1 MSFDSESKNMKNET
15 NMGSQKCT
23 EHDCSHNQP
32 VNIRGLSEF
41 VKEFATTPD
50 KNLTSLHQAKT
61 SMSFDSESK
70 KTSNKTDMG
79 QSCTDCDHKHCGHV
93 QPVNIRGLSE
103 FVKEFSTTPDK
114 NLTSLHQAKT
124 SMSFVS
130 ESKKTSNKTNKN
142 CKLCPKCGTEQN
154 SNVVKNCKNCKHK
167 FVIKCKKAS
176 SLQGKSTKKCIRCKK
191 EARSNRAS
199 HCIDENCGMK
209 FPSGHKTKKKRPTKS
224 KKTKKKIGHKR
235 KKTTP
240 LNVRKLSIEPVW
252 DPSTIS
258 MSPSALSRQASLDF
272 TGYEQEKSIEPVW
285 DPSTLSMSPSAL
297 SRQASLDFSPVCD
310 PSTLSMSPSTLSRQS
325 SLDFS
330 GYDQIPTDNVTVL
343 TTKEDEGLMQDNINV
358 WMQDIYNQ
366 I

>member
-1 MSFDSESKNMKNET
+1 MFVFDWSTEKNAVST
-15 NMGSQKCT
+15 TDHPSVLQKINLFSILNSGT
-23 EHDCSHNQP
+23 
-32 VNIRGLSEF
+32 
-41 VKEFATTPD
+41 EFATTHD
-50 KNLTSLHQAKT
+50 KNLTSLHQT
-61 SMSFDSESK
+61 
-70 KTSNKTDMG
+70 
-79 QSCTDCDHKHCGHV
+79 
-93 QPVNIRGLSE
+93 
-103 FVKEFSTTPDK
+103 
-114 NLTSLHQAKT
+114 KT

-130 ESKKTSNKTNKN
+130 ESKKTSNKTKKKS
-142 CKLCPKCGTEQN
+142 KLCPKCGTEQN
-154 SNVVKNCKNCKHK
+154 SNVVKNCKICKHE

-176 SLQGKSTKKCIRCKK
+176 SLQGKSTKKCIRCGKN
-191 EARSNRAS
+191 ARSNRAS

-240 LNVRKLSIEPVW
+240 FMELPIEPVW
-252 DPSTIS
+252 DPST
-258 MSPSALSRQASLDF
+258 
-272 TGYEQEKSIEPVW
+272 G
-285 DPSTLSMSPSAL
+285 SPSAL
-297 SRQASLDFSPVCD
+297 SRQASLDFSPVWD
-310 PSTLSMSPSTLSRQS
+310 PSTGSPSTLSRQS